1 MYEGHFCP
9 LCGAAS
15 PQALATF
22 QCIRCGTSYRGNFCP
37 VCGLRAGHYYPI
49 YREVSLQESI
59 GKFIHVGGSFFWIGV
74 LITVIMLLA
83 INIGYLVWGIGEVVP
98 GIVEEQC
105 TDCAVTIYILSPFP
119 LKLTSFSEPS
129 WFLAYYFVL
138 VITIISSIVLAI
150 LLDGRRLI
158 KDMLASVG
166 KGRLRLST
174 KSSWA
179 IIGQLF
185 CTYLFFNLAYL
196 FFLGLFDIEA
206 SSPTMED
213 IPLWYAL
220 FELANASVY
229 EEIVTRLVFLG
240 IPMFIIALGLGIR
253 GKPLIKEL
261 FGGSG
266 RMTPYAWALIILS
279 ASIFGLAHILYWD
292 VYKVIPTF
300 FAGLI
305 LGYVYVKRG
314 IWASILFH
322 FIVDY
327 YAVSVFVSSEVGHS
341 GVLAILIFAVFVFI
355 AAGFFFFIYYSAK
368 AMRIIGSALGVSS
381 GPSIPAKTEEGK
393 SLEQAQRHVQQFGF
407 TCSRCGFP
415 EARYLEGKF
424 QCLRCG
430 HIQ

>member
-1 MYEGHFCP
+1 
-9 LCGAAS
+9 
-15 PQALATF
+15 
-22 QCIRCGTSYRGNFCP
+22 
-37 VCGLRAGHYYPI
+37 
-49 YREVSLQESI
+49 
-59 GKFIHVGGSFFWIGV
+59 
-74 LITVIMLLA
+74 
-83 INIGYLVWGIGEVVP
+83 
-98 GIVEEQC
+98 
-105 TDCAVTIYILSPFP
+105 
-119 LKLTSFSEPS
+119 
-129 WFLAYYFVL
+129 
-138 VITIISSIVLAI
+138 
-150 LLDGRRLI
+150 
-158 KDMLASVG
+158 
-166 KGRLRLST
+166 
-174 KSSWA
+174 
-179 IIGQLF
+179 
-185 CTYLFFNLAYL
+185 LAYL
-196 FFLGLFDIEA
+196 FFLGLFNIEA

-213 IPLWYAL
+213 VPLWYAL

-229 EEIVTRLVFLG
+229 EEIVTRLAFLG

-266 RMTPYAWALIILS
+266 RMTPYTWALIIVS

-368 AMRIIGSALGVSS
+368 AMRIIGSILGVSA
-381 GPSIPAKTEEGK
+381 PTPVPAKVEGEAP
-393 SLEQAQRHVQQFGF
+393 SELAPERIQQFGF
-407 TCSRCGFP
+407 TCLRCGFP